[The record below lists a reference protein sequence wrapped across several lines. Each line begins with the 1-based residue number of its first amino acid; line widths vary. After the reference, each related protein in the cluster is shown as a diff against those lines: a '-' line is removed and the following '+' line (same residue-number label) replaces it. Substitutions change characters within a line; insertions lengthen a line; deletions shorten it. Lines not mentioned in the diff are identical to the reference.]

1 MTGASQR
8 RHEADLEHLRTCNAD
23 LRKQIEALRKD
34 NQAAASKL
42 SEKTRQLAS
51 VNTKLADLVPD
62 IREAAIAV
70 ENDKKATPTKTI
82 SDDRHR
88 YSNAYTVRIA
98 WQKKDGSDSLR
109 KVLPQRNLE
118 EYVMETTYKPSY
130 KIG

>member
-1 MTGASQR
+1 MTGESQR

-70 ENDKKATPTKTI
+70 ENDKKASLSAQRAVKRLR
-82 SDDRHR
+82 DFLGK
-88 YSNAYTVRIA
+88 YNSN
-98 WQKKDGSDSLR
+98 
-109 KVLPQRNLE
+109 
-118 EYVMETTYKPSY
+118 
-130 KIG
+130 